1 MKRRLLYSGFVLIVL
16 SLIARIYAAQ
26 YTHITADGILHDT
39 AWLPIS
45 ALMLI
50 VGIFVLFV
58 SGALYVIGYLRND
71 S

>member
-1 MKRRLLYSGFVLIVL
+1 MKRRLLYSSLVLILL

-26 YTHITADGILHDT
+26 YTYVTADGVLHDT

-50 VGIFVLFV
+50 IGILVLFA
-58 SGALYVIGYLRND
+58 SGGLYLIGYLRSN
-71 S
+71 